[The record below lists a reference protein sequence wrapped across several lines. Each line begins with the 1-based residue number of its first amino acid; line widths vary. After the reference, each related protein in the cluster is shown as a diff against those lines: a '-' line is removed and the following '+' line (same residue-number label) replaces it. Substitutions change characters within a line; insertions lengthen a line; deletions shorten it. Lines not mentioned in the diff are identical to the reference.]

1 MKRGYKKKMNTMKFM
16 KGITFAPFHKRG
28 SLSTE
33 TARKSFDHMIKQTA
47 ADFVVFAPAGIQ
59 KTAHSEE
66 ICYTSEDTFS
76 DEELIR
82 MIRYAK
88 EKGIRVGIKPTVNCK
103 DGTWRAY
110 ISFFEHDVPCEPKW
124 ENWFASYTEFQT
136 HYARIAEE
144 EQCDIFISGCEMV
157 MTEHREK
164 QWREVIASIR
174 KEYHGLVSYN
184 TDKYQEDH
192 VSWWD
197 CVDVISSS
205 GYYPIDKWEQELD
218 RIEKT
223 ALKYHKPFF
232 FAEAGCMSR
241 KGSEMVPN
249 NWELRG
255 ELRLEEQCEWYRAMF
270 EACKKRSWL
279 CGFALWEWAPK
290 LPSASEAW
298 NDDSYE
304 ICEKPVQE
312 VIKRF
317 YEYEAETLL

>member
-1 MKRGYKKKMNTMKFM
+1 M
-16 KGITFAPFHKRG
+16 
-28 SLSTE
+28 
-33 TARKSFDHMIKQTA
+33 
-47 ADFVVFAPAGIQ
+47 
-59 KTAHSEE
+59 
-66 ICYTSEDTFS
+66 
-76 DEELIR
+76 
-82 MIRYAK
+82 
-88 EKGIRVGIKPTVNCK
+88 NCK
-103 DGTWRAY
+103 DGTWRAF
-110 ISFFEHDVPCEPKW
+110 INFFEHDVPCEPKW
-124 ENWFASYTEFQT
+124 KNWFASYKEFQT

-144 EQCDIFISGCEMV
+144 EQCDIFIAGCEMV

-205 GYYPIDKWEQELD
+205 GYYPIDQWEQELD

-223 ALKYHKPFF
+223 VLKYRKPFF

-241 KGSEMVPN
+241 KGSGMIPN
-249 NWELRG
+249 NWELQG

-270 EACKKRSWL
+270 EACKKRPWL
-279 CGFALWEWAPK
+279 RGFALWEWAPK

-298 NDDSYE
+298 KDDSYE

-312 VIKRF
+312 IIKRF
-317 YEYEAETLL
+317 YEHEAGTSLM

>member
-1 MKRGYKKKMNTMKFM
+1 
-16 KGITFAPFHKRG
+16 
-28 SLSTE
+28 
-33 TARKSFDHMIKQTA
+33 
-47 ADFVVFAPAGIQ
+47 
-59 KTAHSEE
+59 
-66 ICYTSEDTFS
+66 
-76 DEELIR
+76 

-88 EKGIRVGIKPTVNCK
+88 EKGIRVGLKPTVNCK
-103 DGTWRAY
+103 DGTWRAF

-124 ENWFASYTEFQT
+124 KNWFASYKEFQT

-144 EQCDIFISGCEMV
+144 EQCDIFIAGCEMV

-205 GYYPIDKWEQELD
+205 GYYPIDQWEQELD

-223 ALKYHKPFF
+223 VLKYRKPFF

-241 KGSEMVPN
+241 KGSGMIPN
-249 NWELRG
+249 NWELQG

-270 EACKKRSWL
+270 EACKKRPWL
-279 CGFALWEWAPK
+279 RGFALWEWAPK

-298 NDDSYE
+298 KDDSYE
-304 ICEKPVQE
+304 ICEKPVQ
-312 VIKRF
+312 VIIKRF
-317 YEYEAETLL
+317 YEHESGTSLM

>member
-1 MKRGYKKKMNTMKFM
+1 MDTIDFM
-16 KGITFAPFHKRG
+16 KGITFAPFHKKD

-33 TARKSFDHMIKQTA
+33 TARKSFAHMVEQTA

-76 DEELIR
+76 DEELIL

-88 EKGIRVGIKPTVNCK
+88 EKGIRVGLKPTVNCK

-136 HYARIAEE
+136 HYAKIAEE
-144 EQCDIFISGCEMV
+144 EQCDIFIAGCEMV

-184 TDKYQEDH
+184 TDKYQ
-192 VSWWD
+192 
-197 CVDVISSS
+197 
-205 GYYPIDKWEQELD
+205 
-218 RIEKT
+218 
-223 ALKYHKPFF
+223 KPFF
-232 FAEAGCMSR
+232 FAEAGCMSK
-241 KGSEMVPN
+241 KGSGMIPN
-249 NWELRG
+249 NWELQG

-270 EACKKRSWL
+270 EACKKRPWL
-279 CGFALWEWAPK
+279 RGFALWEWAPK

-298 NDDSYE
+298 KDDSYE

-312 VIKRF
+312 IIKRF
-317 YEYEAETLL
+317 YEHETGISLI

>member
-1 MKRGYKKKMNTMKFM
+1 M
-16 KGITFAPFHKRG
+16 
-28 SLSTE
+28 
-33 TARKSFDHMIKQTA
+33 
-47 ADFVVFAPAGIQ
+47 
-59 KTAHSEE
+59 
-66 ICYTSEDTFS
+66 
-76 DEELIR
+76 
-82 MIRYAK
+82 
-88 EKGIRVGIKPTVNCK
+88 NCK
-103 DGTWRAY
+103 DGTWRAF
-110 ISFFEHDVPCEPKW
+110 INFFEHDVPCEPKW
-124 ENWFASYTEFQT
+124 KNWFASYKEFQT

-144 EQCDIFISGCEMV
+144 EQCDIFIAGCEMV

-205 GYYPIDKWEQELD
+205 GYYPIDQWEQELD

-223 ALKYHKPFF
+223 VLKYKKPFF

-241 KGSEMVPN
+241 KGSGMIPN
-249 NWELRG
+249 NWELQG

-270 EACKKRSWL
+270 EACKKRPWL

-298 NDDSYE
+298 KDDSYE

-312 VIKRF
+312 IIKRF
-317 YEYEAETLL
+317 YEHEAGTSLM

>member
-33 TARKSFDHMIKQTA
+33 TARKSFDYMIEQTA
-47 ADFVVFAPAGIQ
+47 ADFVIFAPVGIQ

-88 EKGIRVGIKPTVNCK
+88 EKGIRVGLKPTVNCK

-110 ISFFEHDVPCEPKW
+110 ISFFEHTVPCEPKW
-124 ENWFASYTEFQT
+124 ENWFASYIEFQT

-197 CVDVISSS
+197 YVDMISPS
-205 GYYPIDKWEQELD
+205 GYY
-218 RIEKT
+218 
-223 ALKYHKPFF
+223 
-232 FAEAGCMSR
+232 
-241 KGSEMVPN
+241 
-249 NWELRG
+249 
-255 ELRLEEQCEWYRAMF
+255 
-270 EACKKRSWL
+270 
-279 CGFALWEWAPK
+279 PK

-298 NDDSYE
+298 KDDSYE

-312 VIKRF
+312 IIKRF
-317 YEYEAETLL
+317 YEHEAGTSLM

>member
-1 MKRGYKKKMNTMKFM
+1 M
-16 KGITFAPFHKRG
+16 
-28 SLSTE
+28 
-33 TARKSFDHMIKQTA
+33 
-47 ADFVVFAPAGIQ
+47 
-59 KTAHSEE
+59 
-66 ICYTSEDTFS
+66 
-76 DEELIR
+76 
-82 MIRYAK
+82 
-88 EKGIRVGIKPTVNCK
+88 NCK
-103 DGTWRAY
+103 DGTWRAF
-110 ISFFEHDVPCEPKW
+110 INFFEHDVPCEPKW
-124 ENWFASYTEFQT
+124 KNWFASYKEFQT

-144 EQCDIFISGCEMV
+144 EQCDIFIAGCEMV

-205 GYYPIDKWEQELD
+205 GYYPIDQWEQELD

-223 ALKYHKPFF
+223 VLKYKKPFF

-241 KGSEMVPN
+241 KGSGMIPN
-249 NWELRG
+249 NRELQG

-270 EACKKRSWL
+270 EACKKRPWL

-298 NDDSYE
+298 KDDSYE
-304 ICEKPVQE
+304 ICEKPVQ
-312 VIKRF
+312 VIIKRF
-317 YEYEAETLL
+317 YEHEAGTPLM